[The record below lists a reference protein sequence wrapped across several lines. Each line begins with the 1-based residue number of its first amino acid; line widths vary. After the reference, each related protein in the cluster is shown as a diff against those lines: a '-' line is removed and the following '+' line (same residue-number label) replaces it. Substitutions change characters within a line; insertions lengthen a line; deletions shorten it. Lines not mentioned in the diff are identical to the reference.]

1 MMPGMATRVGLYA
14 GRAVEAGWL
23 LALIVAPLF
32 FNPDSGNPFELTKLA
47 ALRSIVLVS
56 VAAWLLAAFAARPR
70 APGPSPAAAGRPAV
84 VWPVVLLVAV
94 TALST
99 ATSVAPRASLWG
111 SYERLDGLYTT
122 ACFVALYFSIRRW
135 LERPEQAARVVT
147 TAVLVSLPVSLYGIV
162 QRHCL
167 DPVSWHADAAT
178 RVVSTLGN
186 PNFLAA
192 FLIMCVPLAL
202 ARLVATTRQLVAVPR
217 PSAVLVVRAAGYGV
231 VLAVQV
237 SAIVYSQSR
246 AAWLGLLGGTFL
258 FVLLG
263 LVLLRLQAAAGA
275 RRARWLWLA
284 WCIAGAL
291 LAGLIVVINLPGGPA
306 GRPAAPRFGQL
317 FNLAETEGGSGKV
330 RLLIWQ
336 AAADLLGPHAP
347 LWSPTDGPDR
357 LHAWRR
363 LVGYG
368 PETLGPVYAA
378 SLPADLPGQPP
389 EALADRSHNAT
400 FDSLVQTGLLGLL
413 AYLGLFTSLVHA
425 GLTGLG
431 LIETRPER
439 AGFLALWLGGAG
451 LLTVALRLFDGS
463 WRLLGV
469 GLPVGMLA
477 GLVVYVVA
485 IAWRGA
491 PRRRPAAHPGQGLLV
506 ALLSAL
512 VAHFIE
518 TQLSFATAAT
528 GTYFWSLAA
537 LLAVAAGA
545 ATRTEPSGERA
556 VPIES
561 RLAGPVVLLVVLVT
575 LAWALTPMALSRR
588 GGVVLLWLLLVTGL
602 MGLALGLRDP
612 GSPDRAP
619 LGRGRARK
627 PGLALAGWLGL
638 YLALDVTA
646 LTTWRSPTLR
656 LSLYYLAGL
665 AVPMILLAVSGPIE
679 PIAAPRPHRR
689 WTRVAALA
697 LAGVWLGLVWAT
709 GLRVAQADVY
719 YRQGAT
725 LHRLAGQLDAAVEFY
740 ERAVALA
747 PDQDRYY
754 PALARARLDQLARLP
769 QATGAGDLLARADGA
784 LHRARDLA
792 PMQPGHSTRLARF
805 HEWRAARAGH
815 EPERAAALA
824 AALALYEDAAR
835 LHPRDAGRYSDSARV
850 HLAMGQ
856 LDRALAGYRRAVALD
871 AGLVEG
877 YAGLRDVYL
886 ARARAAPEAEARRA
900 DLSRAD
906 EAARTALDL
915 SARVAA
921 RPPGERGRCPG
932 GPPPGS

>member
-1 MMPGMATRVGLYA
+1 MMPAMATRVGQYA

-32 FNPDSGNPFELTKLA
+32 FNPDSGNPFELTKMA

-70 APGPSPAAAGRPAV
+70 DPGPSPDAAGRPSV
-84 VWPVVLLVAV
+84 VWPVVLLVVV

-111 SYERLDGLYTT
+111 SYERLEGLYTT

-135 LERPEQAARVVT
+135 LGRPEQAARVVT

-167 DPVSWHADAAT
+167 DPVSWEGDAAT
-178 RVVSTLGN
+178 RVVSTMGN

-202 ARLVATTRQLVAVPR
+202 ARLVATSQQLVAVPR
-217 PSAVLVVRAAGYGV
+217 PSAVLLVRAACYGV

-237 SAIVYSQSR
+237 SAILYSQSR

-258 FVLLG
+258 FVLLR
-263 LVLLRLQAAAGA
+263 LVLLRFHAAAGA
-275 RRARWLWLA
+275 RSARWLWLS

-291 LAGLIVVINLPGGPA
+291 LVGFIVVVNLPGGPA
-306 GRPAAPRFGQL
+306 GRPAEQRFGRL

-336 AAADLLGPHAP
+336 AAADLLTPHAP
-347 LWSPTDGPDR
+347 LWSPTGGPDR
-357 LHAWRR
+357 LHAWRL

-378 SLPADLPGQPP
+378 SLPADVPGQPP
-389 EALADRSHNAT
+389 DALADRSHNET

-451 LLTVALRLFDGS
+451 LLAVALRLIDGS

-469 GLPVGMLA
+469 GLPAGMLT
-477 GLVVYVVA
+477 GLVAYVVA
-485 IAWRGA
+485 IAWRRA
-491 PRRRPAAHPGQGLLV
+491 PRRRTAAHPSQGLLV
-506 ALLSAL
+506 ALLSAI

-528 GTYFWSLAA
+528 RTYFWSLAA
-537 LLAVAAGA
+537 LLAVAAGT

-556 VPIES
+556 APIES
-561 RLAGPVVLLVVLVT
+561 RLTGTVVVLVVLMT
-575 LAWALTPMALSRR
+575 LAWVLTPIAFSQR

-602 MGLALGLRDP
+602 MGLALGLRET
-612 GSPDRAP
+612 GSPGRVP
-619 LGRGRARK
+619 LGRGRAWGA
-627 PGLALAGWLGL
+627 GLAIAGWLGL
-638 YLALDVTA
+638 YLAVDVTA
-646 LTTWRSPTLR
+646 LTTWRSPALR
-656 LSLYYLAGL
+656 LALYYLAAL
-665 AVPMILLAVSGPIE
+665 AVPMILLAVSGPPE

-689 WTRVAALA
+689 WTWVPAPV
-697 LAGVWLGLVWAT
+697 LAGVLLCLAWAT

-719 YRQGAT
+719 YRQGA
-725 LHRLAGQLDAAVEFY
+725 LHRLAGQLDSAAALY

-769 QATGAGDLLARADGA
+769 RAPGAGDLLARAEGA

-792 PMQPGHSTRLARF
+792 PLQPGHATRLARF

-815 EPERAAALA
+815 ESERDAALA
-824 AALALYEDAAR
+824 EALAFYEDAAR
-835 LHPRDAGRYSDSARV
+835 LRPNDPGRYSDSARV

-877 YAGLRDVYL
+877 YAGLHDVYL
-886 ARARAAPEAEARRA
+886 ARARAGPDDEARRA

-906 EAARTALDL
+906 DAARTALEL
-915 SARVAA
+915 SARLAS
-921 RPPGERGRCPG
+921 RPPSERGRCPG
-932 GPPPGS
+932 GPPPVS